1 MEYDGNGV
9 EREARHDVKRDVK
22 RAAQRGVKL
31 DVKCDAKLDVKR
43 DDAKRHVKRE
53 VKGEVKSDA
62 NRRANHETNH
72 EMKHA
77 VKPHAVAALSQR
89 ARRSCRALAAS
100 LCAFALASSILPAR
114 AEDAARAMPADA
126 FVDTLAVNT
135 HINYLDGAY
144 ANLHNVADDLAW
156 LGIRHVREFTPGN
169 AAPLS
174 SYVFL
179 AQRGIKFNLV
189 MHQDVEASVKE
200 AARLNAAAPGSVVA
214 LEGYNEIDHWPVTY
228 GGLTGM
234 AGGLASQRAAFTQV
248 RATPALAGVAVYDL
262 TGYDPKSLATR
273 ADSADYV
280 NLHVYPQNGEQPT
293 WNAEGNRWMAP
304 AIATFRKFG
313 LPAVITEFG
322 YFSLPQA
329 GWYMLGVDEATQ
341 AKGVLNGYMDA
352 AAAGVKR
359 TYVYELLDEKP
370 DPQGKNNELH
380 YGMFR
385 IDNSPKRVA
394 QSIRNLTAMLGANAA
409 RPVNRE
415 TKDTLAYSISGM
427 PPSANRLL
435 LQKKDGRF
443 VLVLWNETP
452 IWNREKG
459 TPLESPPAQVQVDF
473 GATASRVD
481 IYDPMLSAAPLS
493 NHRDVRSLSVAVPD
507 HPVLIEVTL
516 AAAPRA

>member
-1 MEYDGNGV
+1 
-9 EREARHDVKRDVK
+9 
-22 RAAQRGVKL
+22 
-31 DVKCDAKLDVKR
+31 
-43 DDAKRHVKRE
+43 
-53 VKGEVKSDA
+53 
-62 NRRANHETNH
+62 
-72 EMKHA
+72 
-77 VKPHAVAALSQR
+77 
-89 ARRSCRALAAS
+89 
-100 LCAFALASSILPAR
+100 
-114 AEDAARAMPADA
+114 MPADA
-126 FVDTLAVNT
+126 FIDTLAVNT

-156 LGIRHVREFTPGN
+156 LGIHHVREFTPGN

-189 MHQDVEASVKE
+189 MHQDVEAAVKE
-200 AARLNAAAPGSVVA
+200 AARLGAAAPGSVAA

-228 GGLTGM
+228 GGQTGM

-248 RATPALAGVAVYDL
+248 RASPALAGVAVYDL
-262 TGYDPKSLATR
+262 TGYDPKTIATR

-293 WNAEGNRWMAP
+293 WNANGDKWMPP
-304 AIATFRKFG
+304 AIETFKKYG

-370 DPQGKNNELH
+370 DPEGKNNEMH

-394 QSIRNLTAMLGANAA
+394 QAIRNLTSILNAGGAA
-409 RPVNRE
+409 PVNRAAHGALGY
-415 TKDTLAYSISGM
+415 TLTDL

-459 TPLESPPAQVQVDF
+459 TPLESAPAPVQLDF
-473 GATASRVD
+473 GALASRVD
-481 IYDPMLSAAPLS
+481 IYDPLVADTPRAS
-493 NHRDVRSLSVAVPD
+493 HRNVRQLEVAMPD
-507 HPVLIEVTL
+507 HPLLIEVTL